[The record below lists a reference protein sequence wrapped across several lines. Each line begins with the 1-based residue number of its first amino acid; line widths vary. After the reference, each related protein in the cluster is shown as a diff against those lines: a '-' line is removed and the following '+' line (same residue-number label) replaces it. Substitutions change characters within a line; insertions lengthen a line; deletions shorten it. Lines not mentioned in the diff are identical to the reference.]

1 MSGGFKDPR
10 VAAYIKGVEH
20 TEPIQRKH
28 NNEALP
34 PGWAVAAHSET
45 LFRTQ
50 GRPPRVYYINE
61 EGDNTSWTRPRDSM
75 QDFDKY
81 KLKEKYVKLLGD
93 DRPSLTCMYDK
104 TQLEKIGKKEEL
116 VRKRELSIA
125 KVIRKIGPIIYITRL
140 LSNEKSLFFDTW
152 KIYTHQEQKRKEE
165 EREAMALKIQ
175 GRIRIKQAKNRIYR
189 MKHAARIEAKI
200 KLKDLKQEIA
210 DYLGKCKPEDVQ
222 WYNDWTKGQLHSG
235 FPGVILYSQEEKR
248 RRKALKQIEARKLVK
263 KKKGPGRRP
272 RGKK

>member
-140 LSNEKSLFFDTW
+140 LFNKKSLFFDTW

-210 DYLGKCKPEDVQ
+210 NYLGKCKPEDVQ

>member
-75 QDFDKY
+75 PDFDKY

-125 KVIRKIGPIIYITRL
+125 KVIP
-140 LSNEKSLFFDTW
+140 F
-152 KIYTHQEQKRKEE
+152 
-165 EREAMALKIQ
+165 
-175 GRIRIKQAKNRIYR
+175 
-189 MKHAARIEAKI
+189 
-200 KLKDLKQEIA
+200 
-210 DYLGKCKPEDVQ
+210 
-222 WYNDWTKGQLHSG
+222 
-235 FPGVILYSQEEKR
+235 
-248 RRKALKQIEARKLVK
+248 
-263 KKKGPGRRP
+263 
-272 RGKK
+272 